1 MKILEKT
8 ATLLEPLHPYVS
20 KVLQELDDIS
30 SDRKVW
36 LAELA
41 EIILR
46 QVQFGKESKLTFIC
60 THNSRRSHM
69 SQIWAQTA
77 AACFGIPNIE
87 TFSGGTEATAC
98 NIRTVRA
105 LRRAGFSVTDASLS
119 AVSKLTSKPAADN
132 PVYLIEYS
140 EHFPPLKCFSK
151 VYSAD
156 GNPEKDFTAVMT
168 CTEADR
174 NCPVVFGCAN
184 RISLPYLDPKIS
196 DDTEDEEKTYD
207 ARLRQIAR
215 EMFYVMRL
223 VGQSLVERE

>member
-1 MKILEKT
+1 MNILEKT

-20 KVLQELDDIS
+20 KVLQDLDEIS
-30 SDRKVW
+30 WDRKVR

-41 EIILR
+41 EIILQHAR
-46 QVQFGKESKLTFIC
+46 FGKESKLTFIC

-77 AACFGIPNIE
+77 AACFGIPNVK

-105 LRRAGFSVTDASLS
+105 LRRAGFSVTDVSLAS
-119 AVSKLTSKPAADN
+119 ANIPEGEPAADN
-132 PVYLIEYS
+132 PVYLAKYS
-140 EHFPPLKCFSK
+140 ENFPPLKCFSK
-151 VYSAD
+151 VYNGT
-156 GNPEKDFTAVMT
+156 GNPKKDFAAVMT
-168 CTEADR
+168 CAEADH
-174 NCPVVFGCAN
+174 NCPVVFGCSN

-196 DDTEDEEKTYD
+196 DDTEDEEETYD

-215 EMFYVMRL
+215 EMFYVMSL
-223 VGQSLVERE
+223 VRQSLVEKE